1 MSAHIEAPA
10 LRALLSQMGGDTA
23 MQRRF
28 VHDFI
33 QLWHSRSQR
42 LASALSQP
50 FPDAEEAHVVLLSI
64 RSSSTMVGAV
74 TVEATA
80 AMMHDA
86 VRDGDLPGALRH
98 IGRLNEVAE
107 YACADLAAMFAVQH

>member
-1 MSAHIEAPA
+1 VSAHIEASA
-10 LRALLSQMGGDTA
+10 LRALLSQVGGDRA

-28 VHDFI
+28 VRDFLN
-33 QLWHSRSQR
+33 LWRSRADR
-42 LASALSQP
+42 LAAALAAP
-50 FPDAEEAHVVLLSI
+50 YPNAEEAHVVLLSI

-86 VRDGDLPGALRH
+86 LRDGDIPGTMRH
-98 IGRLNEVAE
+98 INRLNEVGE
-107 YACADLAAMFAVQH
+107 LACQDLATMFALER

>member
-1 MSAHIEAPA
+1 LSAHIEATA
-10 LRALLSQMGGDTA
+10 LRNLLSQVGGNHEL
-23 MQRRF
+23 QRRF
-28 VHDFI
+28 VHDFVH
-33 QLWHSRSQR
+33 LWRSRSQR
-42 LASALSQP
+42 LQTALA

-86 VRDGDLPGALRH
+86 LRDGDLAGSARH
-98 IGRLNEVAE
+98 IDRLNQVGEQ
-107 YACADLAAMFAVQH
+107 ACADLATMFALQR

>member
-1 MSAHIEAPA
+1 LSAHIEATA
-10 LRALLSQMGGDTA
+10 LRSLLSQVGGNHEL
-23 MQRRF
+23 QRRF
-28 VHDFI
+28 VHDFVL
-33 QLWHSRSQR
+33 LWRSRTQR
-42 LASALSQP
+42 LQTALA

-86 VRDGDLPGALRH
+86 LRDGDLAGSVRH
-98 IGRLNEVAE
+98 IERLNEVGE
-107 YACADLAAMFAVQH
+107 FACHDLAVMFALER

>member
-1 MSAHIEAPA
+1 MSAHIEATA
-10 LRALLSQMGGDTA
+10 LKALLSQVGGDLNL
-23 MQRRF
+23 QRRF
-28 VHDFI
+28 VNDFI
-33 QLWHSRSQR
+33 NLWQSRSQR
-42 LASALSQP
+42 LRAALA

-86 VRDGDLPGALRH
+86 LRDGDIAGSARH
-98 IGRLNEVAE
+98 IDRLDEVGDA
-107 YACADLAAMFAVQH
+107 ACRDLTAMFALQH